1 MTGVSLVASRAC
13 RVLLGLAVGAV
24 LMVLPAAPAAAD
36 PPAPTD
42 YRSEVTS
49 VDPAADGLEVT
60 VVGGDGFLQV
70 AVARG
75 HTLAVPGYSGEPYI
89 RVGDDGTVQE
99 NDRSAATYL
108 NESRDRT
115 EVARRYDA
123 DDEPRWRT
131 VATDGRWA
139 WHDHRIHYMGRGEPP
154 GARSAGGI
162 GWEVPMDLDGDEV
175 VVTGRYRLLDGP
187 SPALWLLA
195 AVALVGVV
203 VALSRFLAPVT
214 AAGATLV
221 LVGVA
226 SAVAGVAQRGVSPPG
241 APTSPLVV
249 ILPALALVAGITV
262 VVQRGRVLRAVAALA
277 GAAAAAGWAL
287 VRLSGLWRRE
297 LPTSLPEDLDRLI
310 TTASLG
316 GAVGVAAVVVAS
328 GALTPP
334 PHGEAAADADRP
346 GPF

>member
-1 MTGVSLVASRAC
+1 MAGVPPVASRRC
-13 RVLLGLAVGAV
+13 RVLLALALGAGLVP
-24 LMVLPAAPAAAD
+24 LTAAPAAAD

-49 VDPAADGLEVT
+49 VEPAADGLEVT

-70 AVARG
+70 DVAQG

-89 RVGDDGTVQE
+89 RVRDDDTVQE

-115 EVARRYDA
+115 DVERTYDPA
-123 DDEPRWRT
+123 DPPRWRT

-139 WHDHRIHYMGRGEPP
+139 WHDHRIHHMGRGERP
-154 GARSAGGI
+154 GARSEDGI
-162 GWEVPMDLDGDEV
+162 AWEVPMALDGEELV
-175 VVTGRYRLLDGP
+175 VAGRYRLLDGP
-187 SPALWLLA
+187 SPVPWLLG
-195 AVALVGVV
+195 AVVLAGAV
-203 VALSRFLAPVT
+203 VALSRFLAPIT

-221 LVGVA
+221 LVGVG
-226 SAVAGVAQRGVSPPG
+226 SVIAGVAQRGASPPG
-241 APTSPLVV
+241 APTPPLVV
-249 ILPALALVAGITV
+249 ILPALALVAGVTV

-287 VRLSGLWRRE
+287 VRLSVLWRRE
-297 LPTSLPEDLDRLI
+297 LPTSLPEAFDRFV
-310 TTASLG
+310 TAAALG
-316 GAVGVAAVVVAS
+316 GAVAVAAVVVAS

-334 PHGEAAADADRP
+334 PPGEAAADSDRP
-346 GPF
+346 GPS